1 MCTGVL
7 TDSKLA
13 ASVEGAG
20 NNTMIG
26 QESGRI
32 HYEKRTAG
40 LLGIFLAAA
49 MMTAACGSDNSQE
62 TAEKQRRRQRKR
74 TT

>member
-32 HYEKRTAG
+32 HYEKKNSRPFG
-40 LLGIFLAAA
+40 YFFG
-49 MMTAACGSDNSQE
+49 GSYDDRSM
-62 TAEKQRRRQRKR
+62 RQ
-74 TT
+74 

>member
-1 MCTGVL
+1 MRPPGGMCTGVL

-26 QESGRI
+26 QDSGRI
-32 HYEKRTAG
+32 HYEKKNSRPFG
-40 LLGIFLAAA
+40 YFF
-49 MMTAACGSDNSQE
+49 GSSYDDHSM
-62 TAEKQRRRQRKR
+62 RQ
-74 TT
+74 